1 MAKSINN
8 VILLGNL
15 GQDPELSYTQSG
27 NAKVKFSMCT
37 NKPVKNQDGTWGERA
52 QWHNIVAWGKLAE
65 VTAKFLAKGRQ
76 TLVRGEV
83 ETRSYDDHDGN
94 RRYITEI
101 TAGDIVFLSDG
112 GGQGGGGQGGGQGG
126 GHRAP
131 GGAPRGGVPSSKPG
145 GFQPPPQDGPPAFG
159 DEDDIPF

>member
-65 VTAKFLAKGRQ
+65 VAAKFLTKGRQ
-76 TLVRGEV
+76 TMVRGEV
-83 ETRSYDDHDGN
+83 ETRSFEDRDGN

-112 GGQGGGGQGGGQGG
+112 GGQRGQGGGPAG
-126 GHRAP
+126 P
-131 GGAPRGGVPSSKPG
+131 PRGSAQSGKPG
-145 GFQPPPQDGPPAFG
+145 GFQAPPQDGPPAFG